1 MPIYRSRNSGRIH
14 FNVSMTII
22 VLAAIAGFLGLR
34 LYSVLGKRTG
44 HEQQPLP
51 PQADRGVDARRL
63 NPGLKAQSNDGTSPN
78 DADDDRGVDLS
89 FEPRAGAGLQAIAM
103 ADSAFDPV
111 QFIEGA
117 KTAYPMILNAYWS
130 GDTDVL
136 ARLCDTDVAEAFQSA
151 IDDRAERGETLEN
164 KFITFE
170 NATITDAQLD
180 NGVARIAVRFDA
192 YITAVTRN
200 SDNEIIAGSMSDAA
214 ETHDIW
220 TFSRTL
226 SSNNPNWV
234 LDETDAA

>member
-1 MPIYRSRNSGRIH
+1 MH
-14 FNVSMTII
+14 FDVSMTII

-51 PQADRGVDARRL
+51 PQSDRNLDARMQ
-63 NPGLKAQSNDGTSPN
+63 NPGIKPQSSDTVSVSQTDNN
-78 DADDDRGVDLS
+78 RGVDLA
-89 FEPRAGAGLQAIAM
+89 FDPRAGAGLQAIAL
-103 ADSAFDPV
+103 ADRAFDPL

-117 KTAYPMILNAYWS
+117 KIAYPMILKAYWS
-130 GDTDVL
+130 SDADAL
-136 ARLCDTDVAEAFQSA
+136 NRLCDNDVAEAFQSA
-151 IDDRAERGETLEN
+151 IDDRASRGETLEN
-164 KFITFE
+164 AFISFE

-180 NGVARIAVRFDA
+180 NGLARIAVRFDA

-200 SDNEIIAGSMSDAA
+200 ADGDIIAGSMSDAA

-220 TFSRTL
+220 TFSREL